1 MQNSIEMIGFCFFI
15 LFFMA
20 SARHLLIFSSGIK
33 VIDKLFE
40 EKLAK
45 MLFFYNFVFTFMI
58 WEATP
63 YLYNLKLRCKY
74 EELDEETNLS

>member
-15 LFFMA
+15 LHLLFMV

-45 MLFFYNFVFTFMI
+45 MLFFSQFCI
-58 WEATP
+58 
-63 YLYNLKLRCKY
+63 YLYDMRSYTLFI
-74 EELDEETNLS
+74 

>member
-33 VIDKLFE
+33 VIDKPFE

-58 WEATP
+58 
-63 YLYNLKLRCKY
+63 
-74 EELDEETNLS
+74 

>member
-1 MQNSIEMIGFCFFI
+1 MFSRYAELNRDDWVLFFFI

-58 WEATP
+58 
-63 YLYNLKLRCKY
+63 
-74 EELDEETNLS
+74 

>member
-15 LFFMA
+15 LHLLFMA
-20 SARHLLIFSSGIK
+20 SAHHLLIFSSGIK

-45 MLFFYNFVFTFMI
+45 MLFLYNF
-58 WEATP
+58 P
-63 YLYNLKLRCKY
+63 L
-74 EELDEETNLS
+74 

>member
-1 MQNSIEMIGFCFFI
+1 MV
-15 LFFMA
+15 

-45 MLFFYNFVFTFMI
+45 MLFLYNFVFTFMI
-58 WEATP
+58 WEAIP
-63 YLYNLKLRCKY
+63 YLYHLKLRCKY
-74 EELDEETNLS
+74 EELDEETNVS

>member
-20 SARHLLIFSSGIK
+20 SARHLLIFTSGIK
-33 VIDKLFE
+33 IIDKLFE
-40 EKLAK
+40 EKLAE

-58 WEATP
+58 
-63 YLYNLKLRCKY
+63 
-74 EELDEETNLS
+74 

>member
-1 MQNSIEMIGFCFFI
+1 MVSP
-15 LFFMA
+15 
-20 SARHLLIFSSGIK
+20 RHLLIFSSDIK

>member
-15 LFFMA
+15 LYLLFML
-20 SARHLLIFSSGIK
+20 SPRHLLIFSSGIK

-40 EKLAK
+40 DKLFEEKLAE

-58 WEATP
+58 
-63 YLYNLKLRCKY
+63 
-74 EELDEETNLS
+74 

>member
-40 EKLAK
+40 EKHAK

-58 WEATP
+58 
-63 YLYNLKLRCKY
+63 
-74 EELDEETNLS
+74 

>member
-20 SARHLLIFSSGIK
+20 SARHLLIFTSGIK
-33 VIDKLFE
+33 IIDKLFEDKLFE
-40 EKLAK
+40 EKLFEEKLAE

-58 WEATP
+58 
-63 YLYNLKLRCKY
+63 
-74 EELDEETNLS
+74 

>member
-63 YLYNLKLRCKY
+63 YLYHLKLRCKY
-74 EELDEETNLS
+74 EELD

>member
-1 MQNSIEMIGFCFFI
+1 MTDNSISMFSRYAELNRDDWVLFFFI
-15 LFFMA
+15 LFFIA

-40 EKLAK
+40 DKLFEEKLAE

-58 WEATP
+58 
-63 YLYNLKLRCKY
+63 
-74 EELDEETNLS
+74 

>member
-20 SARHLLIFSSGIK
+20 SARHLLIFTSGIK
-33 VIDKLFE
+33 IIDKLFE
-40 EKLAK
+40 EKLFEEKLAE

-58 WEATP
+58 
-63 YLYNLKLRCKY
+63 
-74 EELDEETNLS
+74 

>member
-15 LFFMA
+15 LHLLFMV

-45 MLFFYNFVFTFMI
+45 MLFFFITL
-58 WEATP
+58 
-63 YLYNLKLRCKY
+63 YLPL
-74 EELDEETNLS
+74 

>member
-1 MQNSIEMIGFCFFI
+1 MFSRYAELNRDDWV
-15 LFFMA
+15 LFFYTIFIA

-40 EKLAK
+40 DKLFEEKLAE

-58 WEATP
+58 
-63 YLYNLKLRCKY
+63 
-74 EELDEETNLS
+74 

>member
-33 VIDKLFE
+33 IIDKLFE

-45 MLFFYNFVFTFMI
+45 MLFFYNFVFTFTC
-58 WEATP
+58 WR
-63 YLYNLKLRCKY
+63 N
-74 EELDEETNLS
+74 

>member
-20 SARHLLIFSSGIK
+20 SARHLLIFTSGIK

-40 EKLAK
+40 EKNA
-45 MLFFYNFVFTFMI
+45 
-58 WEATP
+58 
-63 YLYNLKLRCKY
+63 
-74 EELDEETNLS
+74 

>member
-15 LFFMA
+15 LHLLFMA
-20 SARHLLIFSSGIK
+20 SAHHLLIFSSGIK

-45 MLFFYNFVFTFMI
+45 MLFLYKFVFTFMI
-58 WEATP
+58 
-63 YLYNLKLRCKY
+63 
-74 EELDEETNLS
+74 

>member
-45 MLFFYNFVFTFMI
+45 MLFFYNFVFTYMI
-58 WEATP
+58 
-63 YLYNLKLRCKY
+63 
-74 EELDEETNLS
+74 

>member
-20 SARHLLIFSSGIK
+20 SARHLLIFTSGIK
-33 VIDKLFE
+33 IIDKLFE

-45 MLFFYNFVFTFMI
+45 MLFFYNLVLTFMI
-58 WEATP
+58 
-63 YLYNLKLRCKY
+63 
-74 EELDEETNLS
+74 

>member
-1 MQNSIEMIGFCFFI
+1 MVSP
-15 LFFMA
+15 
-20 SARHLLIFSSGIK
+20 RHLLIFSSDIK

-74 EELDEETNLS
+74 KELDEETNVS

>member
-1 MQNSIEMIGFCFFI
+1 MFSRYAELNRDDWVLFFI

-45 MLFFYNFVFTFMI
+45 MLFFITF
-58 WEATP
+58 
-63 YLYNLKLRCKY
+63 LYKTKMNISAKG
-74 EELDEETNLS
+74 N

>member
-15 LFFMA
+15 LYLLFML
-20 SARHLLIFSSGIK
+20 SPRHLLIFSSGIK

-45 MLFFYNFVFTFMI
+45 MLYFVFTFMI
-58 WEATP
+58 
-63 YLYNLKLRCKY
+63 
-74 EELDEETNLS
+74 

>member
-15 LFFMA
+15 LYLLFMV
-20 SARHLLIFSSGIK
+20 SPRHLLIFSSGIK

-45 MLFFYNFVFTFMI
+45 MLFFITL
-58 WEATP
+58 
-63 YLYNLKLRCKY
+63 YLPL
-74 EELDEETNLS
+74 